1 MSLQKN
7 AIEYLIHTAELY
19 PDKTAFDD
27 GVVSLTFGELY
38 ESSVRAG
45 NAVYEKVGSIRKIA
59 AVLIDRT
66 TLSLVG
72 CFAALAAG
80 LCYVPVDDKM
90 PLERMEDILAQINP
104 PIILYSSRSSK
115 QAKTAAHL
123 SGKYATLSIEDA
135 LGHEADYSLID
146 HTLNT
151 VLDIDPAYMIFTSGS
166 TGKPKGILISH
177 RSLIDFTEWMNEESG
192 VTSSDTLGNQAPFY
206 FDLSV
211 KDIYQTLKTG
221 CTTYILPK
229 KLFMFPTLLVDY
241 LNSHNVNSLIWA
253 TSAFRLTAESGVFE
267 KKSLPGL
274 KRVILGGEA
283 LQAKHLNIWKKAAPE
298 CQFTNLYGPTEV
310 TVDCTSYRIERDF
323 ADGEPIPI
331 GKACRNME
339 VILLD
344 DELKPVPDGEP
355 GEICV
360 RGIGLAIGYYGD
372 FAKTDA
378 AFIQNP
384 LNPDYPDRL
393 YRTGDIAKRDSDGN
407 LLFLSR
413 RDNQI
418 KHMGYRIELGEVE
431 TALSGIR
438 EVVDGVCFFDEKN
451 DLIVC
456 CLKTTL
462 NEAELTTRMKE
473 LLPKYM
479 LPNVW
484 RILPALPMNANGK
497 VDRVQLKKNYFDEE
511 HI

>member
-7 AIEYLIHTAELY
+7 AIEYLMNTAVLY
-19 PDKTAFDD
+19 KNKTAFDD
-27 GVVSLTFGELY
+27 GAVSMTFGEIY
-38 ESSVRAG
+38 GSAVKIG
-45 NAVYEKVGSIRKIA
+45 GAVYDKVLGVRKMA

-66 TLSLVG
+66 VLSLVG

-80 LCYVPVDDKM
+80 LCYVPIDDKM

-104 PIILYSSRSSK
+104 PIILYSSKSSK
-115 QAKTAAHL
+115 QTKIAAHL
-123 SGKYATLSIEDA
+123 SEKYETLSMEDA
-135 LGHEADYSLID
+135 ILHDADFTLIER
-146 HTLNT
+146 TLAT

-177 RSLIDFTEWMNEESG
+177 RSLIDFTEWMSEESG
-192 VTSSDTLGNQAPFY
+192 ITSTDTLGNQAPFY

-211 KDIYQTLKTG
+211 KDIYQTLKSG

-241 LNSHNVNSLIWA
+241 LNSHGVNSIVWA
-253 TSAFRLTAESGVFE
+253 TSAFRLTAESGVFD

-283 LQAKHLNIWKKAAPE
+283 LQSKHLNIWKKAAPE
-298 CQFTNLYGPTEV
+298 CQFINLYGPTEV
-310 TVDCTSYRIERDF
+310 TVDCTSYRIEKDF
-323 ADGEPIPI
+323 SDGEPIPI

-344 DELKPVPDGEP
+344 DDLNPVPDGEP

-372 FAKTDA
+372 FDKTGS

-384 LNPDYPDRL
+384 LNPSYPDRL

-431 TALSGIR
+431 TALSGIK

-451 DLIVC
+451 DAIVC

-484 RILPALPMNANGK
+484 RILPALPMNSNGK
-497 VDRVQLKKNYFDEE
+497 VDRVALKKSYFDEQ